1 MNDDE
6 LRAAAEEVARALGMG
21 YELPRYQCGRCGCK
35 WLTNTTPRC
44 VQCGEEE
51 RVSHIGM
58 AFMADDLLTGA
69 GALRLWDMLTEKY
82 GVHSNTI
89 RWAATEEEE
98 AFVVV
103 QVSLHPKCVLKT
115 ATTWPAALVQ
125 AAHAALQ
132 AGWLEGEGSDA
143 E

>member
-1 MNDDE
+1 MDDVE
-6 LRAAAEEVARALGMG
+6 LRAAADEVAIALG
-21 YELPRYQCGRCGCK
+21 LISK
-35 WLTNTTPRC
+35 
-44 VQCGEEE
+44 
-51 RVSHIGM
+51 RVPVIEPPEGGDVPYM
-58 AFMADDLLTGA
+58 MRLVPLDLLTGA

-115 ATTWPAALVQ
+115 ATTWPAALVL